1 MKNILI
7 ISVHPD
13 DETLGCGGTILKHK
27 ELGDSLNWLIITS
40 VKKEYGYSEERI
52 VTRNNEINKVKI
64 EYGFQN
70 INLLDY
76 KPGGLSSDNQ
86 FELIN
91 DISNLLEKIKPEII
105 YLVNRSDAHSDHRYA
120 FTACIACTKSFR
132 APYIKK
138 VLMYECMSETEFA
151 PQFTE
156 NVFTPNYFVDITNFI
171 EKKAKIMEIYKS
183 ELGVHPF
190 PRSIENIYT
199 VAKFRGTVAGVHFAE
214 AFQLVKYIDK

>member
-1 MKNILI
+1 MKILV

-27 ELGDSLNWLIITS
+27 ENGDILYWLIITNVS
-40 VKKEYGYSEERI
+40 KKHGFSHEKEILRK
-52 VTRNNEINKVKI
+52 NEILEISKEFSFTETI
-64 EYGFQN
+64 QF
-70 INLLDY
+70 DY
-76 KPGGLSSDNQ
+76 KPAGLNSENQ
-86 FELIN
+86 FKLIN
-91 DISNLLEKIKPEII
+91 DFSELFSRLMPELI
-105 YLVNRSDAHSDHRYA
+105 YIVNRSDAHSDHKFA
-120 FTACIACTKSFR
+120 FNACIACTKSFR

-138 VLMYECMSETEFA
+138 VLMYECISETEFA

-156 NVFTPNYFVDITNFI
+156 NIFIPNYFVDITNYI

-183 ELGVHPF
+183 ELGTHPF